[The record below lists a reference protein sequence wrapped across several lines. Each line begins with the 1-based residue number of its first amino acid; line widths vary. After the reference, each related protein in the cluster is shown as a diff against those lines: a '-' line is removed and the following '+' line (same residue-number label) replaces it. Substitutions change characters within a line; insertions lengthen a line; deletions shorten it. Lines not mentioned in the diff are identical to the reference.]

1 VSRAF
6 PFLKEINIM
15 SKTNTP
21 FVANTWQ
28 EHVAERNRQAAAQRA
43 TTNRENAAK
52 STGPRT
58 PEGKAASSK
67 NRLAHGLCSSS
78 LILHGESEAD
88 FLELRQQIHTTF
100 APATPEETL
109 LTDQLVAA
117 TWRLNRAHRVENE
130 TLNQINVG
138 TGRNIMRFNG
148 SANVPPTDI
157 ALATGLSE
165 ETHQKS
171 LACILRY
178 VAANERAYRV
188 ALKALQDA
196 IKRRQ
201 PQVAPTVTETAIK
214 GAAEKPKV
222 AAAGQSLYPEAEPLP
237 HPASATSAPA
247 YIDRC

>member
-1 VSRAF
+1 MNPTNPNAEALRVQQYLRE
-6 PFLKEINIM
+6 LDEEIARDEAAA
-15 SKTNTP
+15 K
-21 FVANTWQ
+21 AK
-28 EHVAERNRQAAAQRA
+28 QAAAQRA

-78 LILHGESEAD
+78 LILYGENEAD

-100 APATPEETL
+100 DPATPEETL
-109 LTDQLVAA
+109 LADQLVAA

-130 TLNQINVG
+130 TLNKINVG
-138 TGRNIMRFNG
+138 TGRNIMRFNA
-148 SANVPPTDI
+148 STNVPPTDI
-157 ALATGLSE
+157 ALATGLTE
-165 ETHQKS
+165 EAHQKT

-188 ALKALQDA
+188 ALKALQGA

-201 PQVAPTVTETAIK
+201 PQAAPTVAETAVEA
-214 GAAEKPKV
+214 AAEKPKA
-222 AAAGQSLYPEAEPLP
+222 AAAGQTLYPEAEALT
-237 HPASATSAPA
+237 HPASATSAPV